1 MPLEAYKA
9 TNETSLLTK
18 DTNRTKLHKRNMSV
32 ELEMSTTK
40 EKKVVGV
47 RLVEM
52 MQEALTQRAEQ
63 NGRSLSGQI
72 VFRLRKSLEQ
82 EMQDEQKQ
90 RA

>member
-1 MPLEAYKA
+1 
-9 TNETSLLTK
+9 
-18 DTNRTKLHKRNMSV
+18 MSV
-32 ELEMSTTK
+32 TK

-47 RLVEM
+47 RLLDQMRETL
-52 MQEALTQRAEQ
+52 ARSAEH
-63 NGRSLSGQI
+63 NGRSLSGEI

>member
-1 MPLEAYKA
+1 
-9 TNETSLLTK
+9 
-18 DTNRTKLHKRNMSV
+18 MSV
-32 ELEMSTTK
+32 TQ

-47 RLVEM
+47 RLLDQMRETL
-52 MQEALTQRAEQ
+52 ARSAEN
-63 NGRSLSGQI
+63 NGRSLSGEI